1 MSNFKILNKD
11 KKARRGLLNTLHG
24 NINTPA
30 FMPVGTAATV
40 KAITTPDLKK
50 TGSEILLGNT
60 YHLMLRPGDN
70 LIKDFGG
77 LHNFMNWDR
86 PILTDSGGYQVY
98 SLAKLRKL
106 THDGVEFNSHIDGSK
121 IFISPEKSIEIQK
134 NLNSDIVMCFDE
146 CTPYPVIYDEA
157 KKSMLL
163 SMDWAERCKNSFDQ
177 NQNQLFGIVQ
187 GSVYEDLRAISV
199 ERLRG
204 IGFDGY
210 AVGGLAVGEKQ
221 EEMFKVLDFTCPML
235 PEDKPHYLMGVGK
248 PDDIIGAVERG
259 IDMFDCVLPTRSGRN
274 GQAFTRLGTINI
286 RNAKFKALDGSID
299 PMSNNPVCNSY
310 SAGYLH
316 HLFNAK
322 EMLGGMLLSLHNI
335 YFYQN
340 MMREIRESIEENNFE
355 KYSVEFKKLYNC

>member
-106 THDGVEFNSHIDGSK
+106 TYDGVEFNSHIG
-121 IFISPEKSIEIQK
+121 
-134 NLNSDIVMCFDE
+134 
-146 CTPYPVIYDEA
+146 
-157 KKSMLL
+157 
-163 SMDWAERCKNSFDQ
+163 
-177 NQNQLFGIVQ
+177 
-187 GSVYEDLRAISV
+187 
-199 ERLRG
+199 
-204 IGFDGY
+204 
-210 AVGGLAVGEKQ
+210 
-221 EEMFKVLDFTCPML
+221 
-235 PEDKPHYLMGVGK
+235 
-248 PDDIIGAVERG
+248 
-259 IDMFDCVLPTRSGRN
+259 
-274 GQAFTRLGTINI
+274 
-286 RNAKFKALDGSID
+286 
-299 PMSNNPVCNSY
+299 
-310 SAGYLH
+310 
-316 HLFNAK
+316 
-322 EMLGGMLLSLHNI
+322 LSLIHI
-335 YFYQN
+335 
-340 MMREIRESIEENNFE
+340 S
-355 KYSVEFKKLYNC
+355 